1 MTIMMLE
8 LSSVNT
14 YYGSIQALKDVSLTV
29 DEGEIIALIGS
40 NGAGKTTT
48 LMSIS
53 GITPPQSGSILFNG
67 KPINASTPE
76 SIVRLGIAHVPEGRR
91 IFPFLTVMENLTMG
105 AFLRND
111 KSEIKKDLDVVFDLF
126 PILLIR
132 KNQQGGTLSGGEQQM
147 LAISRAL
154 MARPKLLLLD
164 EPSLGLAPLVIK
176 QIFEIIAQLNKSRGT
191 TTLLVEQNANLALK
205 SADRAYVMENG
216 RIILS
221 GEGKALL
228 LNEDVKKAYLGL
240 L

>member
-1 MTIMMLE
+1 MLE
-8 LSSVNT
+8 LSRINT
-14 YYGSIQALKDVSLTV
+14 YYGRIQALNDVSLV
-29 DEGEIIALIGS
+29 VNEGEIIALIGS

-53 GITPPQSGSILFNG
+53 GITPPQSGSILFKG
-67 KPINASTPE
+67 MPINASTPE
-76 SIVRLGIAHVPEGRR
+76 NIVRLGIAHVPEGRR
-91 IFPFLTVMENLTMG
+91 IFRFLTVMENLTMG
-105 AFLRND
+105 AILRKD
-111 KSEIKKDLDVVFDLF
+111 KAEIKKDMDVVFDLF
-126 PILLIR
+126 PILKIR
-132 KNQQGGTLSGGEQQM
+132 KIQQGGTLSGGEQQM
-147 LAISRAL
+147 LAISRAF

-176 QIFEIIAQLNKSRGT
+176 QIFEIITQLNKSRGT
-191 TTLLVEQNANLALK
+191 TILLVEQNANLALK

-221 GEGKALL
+221 GEGKELL